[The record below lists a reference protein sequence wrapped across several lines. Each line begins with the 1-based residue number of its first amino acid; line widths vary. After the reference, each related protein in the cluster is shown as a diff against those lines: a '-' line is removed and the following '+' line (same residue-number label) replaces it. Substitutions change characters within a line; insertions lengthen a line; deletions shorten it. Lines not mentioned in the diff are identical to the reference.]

1 MSKKKSLFSV
11 SGLVLIAM
19 FGAMAFIL
27 MYLEF
32 PVLFLAPN
40 FYKMDFSELPVLI
53 GSFALGPVAGI
64 IIEALKI
71 ILKLLFKP
79 TSTAYIGELANFLVG
94 CALVVP
100 AGIIYKMNHT
110 RKGALL
116 GMIAG
121 TVCMAV
127 AGALLN
133 AYMLLPWYIANFF
146 GGTADVLI
154 QMGQAIHKG
163 VNSIAT
169 FAILLV
175 VPFNLFK
182 AVLTS
187 ILTLLLYKHVSRLI
201 QTTISKNEK

>member
-1 MSKKKSLFSV
+1 MSQKKPFFSV
-11 SGLVLIAM
+11 SNLVLIAM

-32 PVLFLAPN
+32 PLLFLAPN

-64 IIEALKI
+64 VIEALKI
-71 ILKLLFKP
+71 VLKLLFKP

-121 TVCMAV
+121 TVCMAI

-133 AYMLLPWYIANFF
+133 AFLLLPWYITNFF
-146 GGTADVLI
+146 GGSADVLI
-154 QMGQAIHKG
+154 QMGQVVHKS
-163 VNSIAT
+163 VNSVAT

-182 AVLTS
+182 AIVIS

-201 QTTISKNEK
+201 QTTIKKNER

>member
-1 MSKKKSLFSV
+1 MSQKKPFFSV
-11 SGLVLIAM
+11 SNLVLIAM

-32 PVLFLAPN
+32 PLLFLAPN

-64 IIEALKI
+64 VIEALKI
-71 ILKLLFKP
+71 VLKLLFKP
-79 TSTAYIGELANFLVG
+79 TSTAYIGELANFLVE

-121 TVCMAV
+121 TVCMAI

-133 AYMLLPWYIANFF
+133 AFLLLPWYITNFF
-146 GGTADVLI
+146 GGSADVLI
-154 QMGQAIHKG
+154 QMGQAVHKS
-163 VNSIAT
+163 VNSVAT

-182 AVLTS
+182 AIVIS

-201 QTTISKNEK
+201 QTTIKKNER

>member
-1 MSKKKSLFSV
+1 MSQKKPFFSV
-11 SGLVLIAM
+11 SNLVLIAM

-32 PVLFLAPN
+32 PLLFLAPN

-64 IIEALKI
+64 VIEALKI
-71 ILKLLFKP
+71 VLKLLFKP

-121 TVCMAV
+121 TVCMAI

-133 AYMLLPWYIANFF
+133 AFLLLPWYITNFF
-146 GGTADVLI
+146 GGSADVLF
-154 QMGQAIHKG
+154 QMGQAVHKS
-163 VNSIAT
+163 VNSVAT

-182 AVLTS
+182 AIVIS

-201 QTTISKNEK
+201 QTTIKKNER

>member
-1 MSKKKSLFSV
+1 MSQKKPFFFV
-11 SGLVLIAM
+11 SNLVLIAM

-32 PVLFLAPN
+32 PLLFLAPN

-64 IIEALKI
+64 VIEALKI
-71 ILKLLFKP
+71 VLKLLFKP

-121 TVCMAV
+121 TVCMAI

-133 AYMLLPWYIANFF
+133 AFLLLPWYITNFF
-146 GGTADVLI
+146 GGSADVLI
-154 QMGQAIHKG
+154 QMGQAVHKS
-163 VNSIAT
+163 VNSVAT

-182 AVLTS
+182 AIVIS

-201 QTTISKNEK
+201 QTTIKKNER

>member
-1 MSKKKSLFSV
+1 MSQKKPFFSV
-11 SGLVLIAM
+11 SNLVLIAM

-32 PVLFLAPN
+32 PLLFLAPN

-64 IIEALKI
+64 VIEALKI
-71 ILKLLFKP
+71 VLKLLFKP

-121 TVCMAV
+121 TVCMAI

-133 AYMLLPWYIANFF
+133 AFLLLPWYITNFF
-146 GGTADVLI
+146 GGSADVLI
-154 QMGQAIHKG
+154 QMGQAVHKS
-163 VNSIAT
+163 VNSVAT

-182 AVLTS
+182 AIVIS

-201 QTTISKNEK
+201 QTTIKKNER